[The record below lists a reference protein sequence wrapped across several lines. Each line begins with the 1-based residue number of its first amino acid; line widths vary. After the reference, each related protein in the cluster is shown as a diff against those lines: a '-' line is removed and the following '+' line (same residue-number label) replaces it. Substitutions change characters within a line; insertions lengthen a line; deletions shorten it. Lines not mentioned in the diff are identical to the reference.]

1 MTRVNLSYVSYHEI
15 LAHLKS
21 YIETPV
27 ACGVIQSKEEAERL
41 ISVQANIEGGNLY
54 GQIKLSQRGHGD
66 FVHVTGVL
74 MGLESA
80 GAYEISIRP
89 NTGYCNCSK
98 LFPDF
103 FQLTTLISFRQIF
116 FF

>member
-1 MTRVNLSYVSYHEI
+1 MYADNRRKCFTIKAEPM
-15 LAHLKS
+15 
-21 YIETPV
+21 E
-27 ACGVIQSKEEAERL
+27 EEAERL

-80 GAYEISIRP
+80 GAYEISIRH

-98 LFPDF
+98 HFLNF
-103 FQLTTLISFRQIF
+103 FKYRL
-116 FF
+116 

>member
-1 MTRVNLSYVSYHEI
+1 ME
-15 LAHLKS
+15 
-21 YIETPV
+21 
-27 ACGVIQSKEEAERL
+27 EEAERL

-98 LFPDF
+98 HFPDF
-103 FQLTTLISFRQIF
+103 FQIQILISFGQIYF
-116 FF
+116 DF